1 MTQAR
6 KGRSSRPV
14 RHMVASKA
22 FYDRLPPGA
31 ELFIL
36 SPMVMAMRLP
46 QVWWEM
52 STPFWSRHRA
62 RPEGQRAV
70 FEKAAAVVESYGATQ
85 AEIARSAALFWI
97 DAFSGAM
104 PDPVRLSRSL
114 TDLADASME
123 PHARRVRANY
133 RRLRAN
139 GRKRTATVR

>member
-6 KGRSSRPV
+6 KGRGRRPI

-31 ELFIL
+31 ELLML

-46 QVWWEM
+46 MVLWEL
-52 STPFWSRHRA
+52 STPQFSARRG
-62 RPEGQRAV
+62 RPEGHRAV
-70 FEKAAAVVESYGATQ
+70 FEKAAAVVESYGAAQ
-85 AEIARSAALFWI
+85 AEMARSAALFWI

-104 PDPVRLSRSL
+104 PDPDRLSRSL
-114 TDLADASME
+114 TDLADASIE

-133 RRLRAN
+133 RRLRAD
-139 GRKRTATVR
+139 GRKRTAPQR

>member
-1 MTQAR
+1 MTQAQPKAR
-6 KGRSSRPV
+6 RPV

-31 ELFIL
+31 ELLML

-46 QVWWEM
+46 MVWWEL
-52 STPFWSRHRA
+52 STPHFSARRE
-62 RPEGQRAV
+62 RPEGHRAV
-70 FEKAAAVVESYGATQ
+70 FEKAAAVVESYGAAQ

-104 PDPVRLSRSL
+104 PDPARLSRSL
-114 TDLADASME
+114 TDLADASIE

-139 GRKRTATVR
+139 GRKRGAPAR